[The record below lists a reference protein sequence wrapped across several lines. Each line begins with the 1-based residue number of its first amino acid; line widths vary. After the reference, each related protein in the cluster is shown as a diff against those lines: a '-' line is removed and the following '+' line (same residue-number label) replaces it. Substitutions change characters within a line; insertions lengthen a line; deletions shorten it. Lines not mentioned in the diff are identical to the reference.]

1 MAADAGAAAE
11 AIRLLT
17 EALDDAAIFV
27 AAELRGSTIVLSGEV
42 ESEEERQAALD
53 LAHAVGDRIGLTVED
68 ATEGLDIEPEE
79 LFGNEPPTGEAADS
93 LPDEVSLEELRP
105 DFQGDDGTSDPMESA
120 AEAIPY
126 MAPTDP
132 VVRPVDSPQELEIVG
147 GFASTSMD
155 DPLGGMDVND
165 LRRDDAILAD
175 VVRELREDAATIDLG
190 IRVTA
195 DRGVVTLRGEVPN
208 LDDAENAE
216 SVAGRV
222 PGVVEVRE
230 ELRVAGLE
238 RRPR

>member
-1 MAADAGAAAE
+1 MTANPSAVAE
-11 AIRLLT
+11 GMRLLA
-17 EALDDAAIFV
+17 EALDEAGIFV
-27 AAELRGSTIVLSGEV
+27 ATELRGSTIVLSGEV

-53 LAHAVGDRIGLTVED
+53 LAHAVGDRLGLTVED

-79 LFGNEPPTGEAADS
+79 LFGNDAPAGESADG
-93 LPDEVSLEELRP
+93 LPEEVSLEALRP
-105 DFQGDDGTSDPMESA
+105 DFQGDDGTDDPMEAA

-132 VVRPVDSPQELEIVG
+132 VVRPIDGPQELEIVG

-155 DPLGGMDVND
+155 DPLGGMEVNA
-165 LRRDDAILAD
+165 LRPDEAILAD
-175 VVRELREDAATIDLG
+175 VVRELREDASTIDLA
-190 IRVTA
+190 IRVIVA
-195 DRGVVTLRGEVPN
+195 HGVVTLRGEVPN

-222 PGVVEVRE
+222 PGVAEVRE

-238 RRPR
+238 RRDR

>member
-1 MAADAGAAAE
+1 MAVNAGAAAE

-17 EALDDAAIFV
+17 EAMEDAGIYV

-42 ESEEERQAALD
+42 ESEEQRQAALD
-53 LAHAVGDRIGLTVED
+53 LAHAVGDRIGLSVED
-68 ATEGLDIEPEE
+68 ATLGLDIEPEIP
-79 LFGNEPPTGEAADS
+79 FGNDPPAGEAGDV

-105 DFQGDDGTSDPMESA
+105 DFQGDDGTNDPMEAA

-155 DPLGGMDVND
+155 DPLGGMDVNA
-165 LRRDDAILAD
+165 LRRDDALLAD
-175 VVRELREDAATIDLG
+175 VVRELREDATTIDLA
-190 IRVTA
+190 IRVSVE
-195 DRGVVTLRGEVPN
+195 RGVVTLRGEVPN